1 MRWPAIVRKKERRA
15 QSRGGVG
22 VPAGEWHQGAWAVA
36 GGRLAN
42 RDIRQE
48 GGS

>member
-22 VPAGEWHQGAWAVA
+22 VRLGRGERRMA
-36 GGRLAN
+36 GGALYLNSNTSTISLR
-42 RDIRQE
+42 
-48 GGS
+48 